1 MSVLNTIVLWTI
13 FRLLI
18 HFRHVAHMPRVKL
31 GNLPCFEET
40 PGGPFDEWVW
50 ALPRRCNASREP
62 LLRLENSE
70 LKLTEEG
77 IEGRGLKTA
86 QNVGNPG
93 GGRVERGN
101 MGLNKQE
108 IFALCLVHMDWGA
121 DLHHTP
127 MQIVWIDDWNCLEL
141 GNNIFVCFFCVW
153 PNYCQITTMEFNCV
167 GFGRTK
173 YKGAPSRDQQLSSV
187 FINYGSSSSSS
198 SSPC

>member
-1 MSVLNTIVLWTI
+1 MWEI
-13 FRLLI
+13 R
-18 HFRHVAHMPRVKL
+18 
-31 GNLPCFEET
+31 
-40 PGGPFDEWVW
+40 
-50 ALPRRCNASREP
+50 
-62 LLRLENSE
+62 
-70 LKLTEEG
+70 
-77 IEGRGLKTA
+77 
-86 QNVGNPG
+86 G

-101 MGLNKQE
+101 MGLNMQE
-108 IFALCLVHMDWGA
+108 IFALCLVHMYWGA

-198 SSPC
+198 SSSPC